1 MNIPTEKTERQ
12 KLAQNLLKNAG
23 LFCDEVPELL
33 ENWILYTSPYN
44 SNEFYFLPILEKL
57 KENPDFVTNQKVEFF
72 VNISEDLP
80 LITEY
85 SLPIWWG
92 GFWEYSLMQKWISGI
107 AVTNENII
115 IFSEESSCPIY
126 IQETLSPCGAGGAY
140 DPTPNK
146 GNISVYKR
154 KVFSKIKTQGMSI
167 VKTDKTITD
176 FMFKMINKNNP
187 SSANI
192 FESLKFNIKQRLI
205 LMRYGL
211 GVGKSIYRK
220 PINYTNQ
227 EELNQAF
234 QNYINK
240 NGIPL
245 TEEEKQTGILIEK
258 HPPRDFNKPI
268 GVSSSPT
275 YQKVL
280 KEDSAGEL
288 LKIENLGFVE
298 RCEWEKI
305 KNSTK

>member
-12 KLAQNLLKNAG
+12 KLAQKLLKNAG

-33 ENWILYTSPYN
+33 ENWILYISPYN
-44 SNEFYFLPILEKL
+44 SNELYFLPTLEKL
-57 KENPDFVTNQKVEFF
+57 KENLDFVANQKVEYF

-92 GFWEYSLMQKWISGI
+92 GFWEYSVCQKWISGI

-115 IFSEESSCPIY
+115 IFSKESSCPIY
-126 IQETLSPCGAGGAY
+126 IRETLSPCGAGGAY

-146 GNISVYKR
+146 GNITVFNR
-154 KVFSKIKTQGMSI
+154 KDFSKIKAQGMSI
-167 VKTDKTITD
+167 VKSDKTITD
-176 FMFKMINKNNP
+176 FMFKMINKKNP

-227 EELNQAF
+227 EELNRAF
-234 QNYINK
+234 QNHINK

-245 TEEEKQTGILIEK
+245 TEEEKRTGILIER
-258 HPPRDFNKPI
+258 HSPRDFDEPF
-268 GVSSSPT
+268 GVSSTPT
-275 YQKVL
+275 FQKVL

-288 LKIENLGFVE
+288 FKIENLGFVE
-298 RCEWEKI
+298 RLEWEKW
-305 KNSTK
+305 SS

>member
-1 MNIPTEKTERQ
+1 MNIPTEKLERQ
-12 KLAQNLLKNAG
+12 KLAQTLLKNAG

-44 SNEFYFLPILEKL
+44 SNELYFLPMLEKL
-57 KENPDFVTNQKVEFF
+57 KENPDFVANQKVEYF
-72 VNISEDLP
+72 VNISEDLS
-80 LITEY
+80 LITEF

-92 GFWEYSLMQKWISGI
+92 GFWEYSVCQKWISGI

-115 IFSEESSCPIY
+115 IFSEESFCPIY
-126 IQETLSPCGAGGAY
+126 IRETLSPCSAGGAY
-140 DPTPNK
+140 DPIPNEGK
-146 GNISVYKR
+146 ISVFKR
-154 KVFSKIKTQGMSI
+154 KDFSKIKTQGMTV

-187 SSANI
+187 SSGNI

-211 GVGKSIYRK
+211 GVGKSIYRE
-220 PINYTNQ
+220 PINYKNQ

-245 TEEEKQTGILIEK
+245 TEEEKQTGILIERC
-258 HPPRDFNKPI
+258 PPRSLINP
-268 GVSSSPT
+268 
-275 YQKVL
+275 
-280 KEDSAGEL
+280 
-288 LKIENLGFVE
+288 FVFQV
-298 RCEWEKI
+298 RQLFEKC
-305 KNSTK
+305 

>member
-1 MNIPTEKTERQ
+1 MNIPTEKLERQ

-23 LFCDEVPELL
+23 LLCDKVPEFL

-44 SNEFYFLPILEKL
+44 SNELYFLQMLEKL
-57 KENPDFVTNQKVEFF
+57 KENPDFVANQKVEYF
-72 VNISEDLP
+72 VNISEDLH

-92 GFWEYSLMQKWISGI
+92 GFWEYSVCQKWISGI

-126 IQETLSPCGAGGAY
+126 IRETLSPCGAGGAY
-140 DPTPNK
+140 DLTPNK
-146 GNISVYKR
+146 GNITVFNR
-154 KVFSKIKTQGMSI
+154 KDFSKIKTQGMSI
-167 VKTDKTITD
+167 VKSDKTITD
-176 FMFKMINKNNP
+176 FMFKMINKNNS

-227 EELNQAF
+227 EELNRAF

-240 NGIPL
+240 NGILL
-245 TEEEKQTGILIEK
+245 TEEEKQTGLLVEK
-258 HPPRDFNKPI
+258 HPPRDFDKPF
-268 GVSSSPT
+268 GVSSLPT

-280 KEDSAGEL
+280 KEDSEGEL

-298 RCEWEKI
+298 RCEWEKWGSS
-305 KNSTK
+305 KL

>member
-1 MNIPTEKTERQ
+1 MNIPTEKLERQ

-23 LFCDEVPELL
+23 LLCDEIPELL

-44 SNEFYFLPILEKL
+44 SNELCFLPMLEKL
-57 KENPDFVTNQKVEFF
+57 KENPDFAANQKVEFF

-80 LITEY
+80 VITEY

-92 GFWEYSLMQKWISGI
+92 GFWEYSVCQKWISGI

-115 IFSEESSCPIY
+115 IFSEESFCPIY
-126 IQETLSPCGAGGAY
+126 IRETLSPCGAGGAY
-140 DPTPNK
+140 DPIPNT
-146 GNISVYKR
+146 GNISVFKR
-154 KVFSKIKTQGMSI
+154 KDFSKIKTQGMSV

-220 PINYTNQ
+220 PINYKNQ
-227 EELNQAF
+227 EELNRAF

-240 NGIPL
+240 NGIAL
-245 TEEEKQTGILIEK
+245 TEEEKKTGLLIER
-258 HPPRDFNKPI
+258 HPPRDFDKPFC
-268 GVSSSPT
+268 VSSTPT
-275 YQKVL
+275 FRKVL

-298 RCEWEKI
+298 KCEWEKWSSS
-305 KNSTK
+305 KL

>member
-44 SNEFYFLPILEKL
+44 SNELYFLPVLEKL
-57 KENPDFVTNQKVEFF
+57 KENPDFAANQKVEFF
-72 VNISEDLP
+72 VNISEELP
-80 LITEY
+80 VITEY
-85 SLPIWWG
+85 SLPIWWV
-92 GFWEYSLMQKWISGI
+92 GFWEYSVCQKWISGI

-115 IFSEESSCPIY
+115 IFSEESSSPFY

-140 DPTPNK
+140 DPIPNEGK
-146 GNISVYKR
+146 ISVFKR
-154 KVFSKIKTQGMSI
+154 KDFSKIKTQGMLV

-192 FESLKFNIKQRLI
+192 FESLKFNMKQRLI

-220 PINYTNQ
+220 PINYKNQ
-227 EELNQAF
+227 EELNRAF

-240 NGIPL
+240 NGISL
-245 TEEEKQTGILIEK
+245 TEEEKQTGILIEM
-258 HPPRDFNKPI
+258 HPPRDFDKPF
-268 GVSSSPT
+268 GVSSTPT
-275 YQKVL
+275 FRKVL
-280 KEDSAGEL
+280 KEDLAGEL
-288 LKIENLGFVE
+288 LKIENLGFME
-298 RCEWEKI
+298 RLEWEKVKAI
-305 KNSTK
+305 

>member
-44 SNEFYFLPILEKL
+44 SNELYFLPMLEKL
-57 KENPDFVTNQKVEFF
+57 KENPDFVANQKVEFF

-80 LITEY
+80 VITEY
-85 SLPIWWG
+85 SLPIWWV
-92 GFWEYSLMQKWISGI
+92 GFWEYSLCQKWISGI

-140 DPTPNK
+140 DPIPNK
-146 GNISVYKR
+146 GNITVFKR
-154 KVFSKIKTQGMSI
+154 KDFSKIKTQGMR
-167 VKTDKTITD
+167 VAKTDKTIND
-176 FMFKMINKNNP
+176 FMFKMIAKNN
-187 SSANI
+187 SSSGNI

-211 GVGKSIYRK
+211 GVRKFLYRK
-220 PINYTNQ
+220 PINYKNQ
-227 EELNQAF
+227 EELNRAF

-240 NGIPL
+240 KGIPL
-245 TEEEKQTGILIEK
+245 TEEEKQTGILIEMR
-258 HPPRDFNKPI
+258 PSREFDKPF
-268 GVSSSPT
+268 GVSSTPT
-275 YQKVL
+275 FQKVL
-280 KEDSAGEL
+280 REEVDGDL
-288 LKIENLGFVE
+288 LKIENLGVVE
-298 RCEWEKI
+298 RCEWEKVKAI
-305 KNSTK
+305 

>member
-1 MNIPTEKTERQ
+1 MNISTEKLERQ
-12 KLAQNLLKNAG
+12 KLAQSLLKNAG

-33 ENWILYTSPYN
+33 EKWILYISPYN
-44 SNEFYFLPILEKL
+44 SNELYFLPTLEKL
-57 KENPDFVTNQKVEFF
+57 KENPDFVANQKIEYF

-80 LITEY
+80 LISEY

-92 GFWEYSLMQKWISGI
+92 GFWEYSVCQKWISGI

-126 IQETLSPCGAGGAY
+126 IRETLSPCGAGGAY
-140 DPTPNK
+140 DPIPNK
-146 GNISVYKR
+146 GKISVFNR
-154 KVFSKIKTQGMSI
+154 KDFSKIKTQGMSV

-176 FMFKMINKNNP
+176 FMFKMINKDK
-187 SSANI
+187 SSSGNI

-220 PINYTNQ
+220 PINYKNQ
-227 EELNQAF
+227 EELNRAF

-240 NGIPL
+240 NGIAI
-245 TEEEKQTGILIEK
+245 TEEEKQTGILIEMR
-258 HPPRDFNKPI
+258 PPRDLDNPF

-275 YQKVL
+275 FRKVL
-280 KEDSAGEL
+280 KEDAAGEL
-288 LKIENLGFVE
+288 LKIENLGVVE
-298 RCEWEKI
+298 KCEWEKV
-305 KNSTK
+305 

>member
-1 MNIPTEKTERQ
+1 MNIPTEKLERQ

-23 LFCDEVPELL
+23 LLCDKVPEFL

-44 SNEFYFLPILEKL
+44 SNELYFLPTLEKL
-57 KENPDFVTNQKVEFF
+57 KENPDFVANQKVEYF

-80 LITEY
+80 VITEY

-92 GFWEYSLMQKWISGI
+92 GFWEYSVCQKWISGI

-115 IFSEESSCPIY
+115 IFSKESFCPIY
-126 IQETLSPCGAGGAY
+126 IRETLSPCGAGGAY
-140 DPTPNK
+140 DSTPNK
-146 GNISVYKR
+146 GNITVFNR
-154 KVFSKIKTQGMSI
+154 KDFSKIKTQEMTV

-176 FMFKMINKNNP
+176 FMFKMINKNN
-187 SSANI
+187 SSSGNI
-192 FESLKFNIKQRLI
+192 FESLKFNMKQRLI

-220 PINYTNQ
+220 PINYKNQ
-227 EELNQAF
+227 EKLNRAF
-234 QNYINK
+234 QNYITK

-280 KEDSAGEL
+280 KEDSDGDL

-298 RCEWEKI
+298 RLEWEKWSSS
-305 KNSTK
+305 KL

>member
-1 MNIPTEKTERQ
+1 MNIPTEKLERQ
-12 KLAQNLLKNAG
+12 QLAQNLLKNAG
-23 LFCDEVPELL
+23 LFCDEVPEFL

-44 SNEFYFLPILEKL
+44 SNELYFLPMLEKL
-57 KENPDFVTNQKVEFF
+57 KENSDFVANQKVEYF

-80 LITEY
+80 LISEY

-92 GFWEYSLMQKWISGI
+92 GFWEYSVCQKWISGI
-107 AVTNENII
+107 AVTNKNII

-126 IQETLSPCGAGGAY
+126 IRETLSPCGAGGAY
-140 DPTPNK
+140 DLTPNK
-146 GNISVYKR
+146 GNISVFNR
-154 KVFSKIKTQGMSI
+154 KVFSKIKTQEMTV

-176 FMFKMINKNNP
+176 FMFKMINKNN
-187 SSANI
+187 SSSGNI
-192 FESLKFNIKQRLI
+192 FESLKFNMKQRLI
-205 LMRYGL
+205 LMRYEL
-211 GVGKSIYRK
+211 EVGKSIYRK
-220 PINYTNQ
+220 PINYKNQ
-227 EELNQAF
+227 EELNRAF

-280 KEDSAGEL
+280 KEEVEGEL
-288 LKIENLGFVE
+288 LRIENLGIV
-298 RCEWEKI
+298 RRDEWEKWSSS
-305 KNSTK
+305 KL

>member
-12 KLAQNLLKNAG
+12 KLAQTLLKTAG

-33 ENWILYTSPYN
+33 EKWILYISPYN
-44 SNEFYFLPILEKL
+44 SNELYFLPTLEKL
-57 KENPDFVTNQKVEFF
+57 KENPDFVANQKVEYF

-80 LITEY
+80 VITEY

-92 GFWEYSLMQKWISGI
+92 GFWEYSVCQKWISGI

-115 IFSEESSCPIY
+115 IFSKESFCPIY
-126 IQETLSPCGAGGAY
+126 IRETLSPCGAGGAY
-140 DPTPNK
+140 DPIPNEGK
-146 GNISVYKR
+146 ISVFNR
-154 KVFSKIKTQGMSI
+154 KDFSKIKTQGMT
-167 VKTDKTITD
+167 VAKTDKTITD

-187 SSANI
+187 SSGNI

-220 PINYTNQ
+220 PINYKNQ
-227 EELNQAF
+227 EKLNRAF

-240 NGIPL
+240 NGIAI
-245 TEEEKQTGILIEK
+245 TEEEKQTGILIEMR
-258 HPPRDFNKPI
+258 PPRDLDNPF

-275 YQKVL
+275 FRKVL
-280 KEDSAGEL
+280 KEDAAGEL
-288 LKIENLGFVE
+288 LKIENLGVVE
-298 RCEWEKI
+298 KCEWEKV
-305 KNSTK
+305 

>member
-1 MNIPTEKTERQ
+1 MIIPTEKTERQ

-23 LFCDEVPELL
+23 LLFDKVPELL

-44 SNEFYFLPILEKL
+44 SNELYFLPMLEKL
-57 KENPDFVTNQKVEFF
+57 KDNPDFVANQKVEYF

-80 LITEY
+80 VITEY

-92 GFWEYSLMQKWISGI
+92 GFWEYSVCQKWISGI

-115 IFSEESSCPIY
+115 IFSEESFCPIY
-126 IQETLSPCGAGGAY
+126 IRETLSPCGAGGAY
-140 DPTPNK
+140 DSTPKK
-146 GNISVYKR
+146 GKISVFSR
-154 KVFSKIKTQGMSI
+154 KDFSKIKTQGMT
-167 VKTDKTITD
+167 VAKTDKTITD
-176 FMFKMINKNNP
+176 FMFKMINKNNS

-192 FESLKFNIKQRLI
+192 FESLKFNFKQRLI

-227 EELNQAF
+227 EELNRAF

-245 TEEEKQTGILIEK
+245 TEEEKRTGLLIER
-258 HPPRDFNKPI
+258 HPPRDFDKPF
-268 GVSSSPT
+268 GVSSTPT
-275 YQKVL
+275 FQKVL
-280 KEDSAGEL
+280 KEDSAGDL
-288 LKIENLGFVE
+288 LKIENLGVVE
-298 RCEWEKI
+298 RCEWEKVKAI
-305 KNSTK
+305 

>member
-1 MNIPTEKTERQ
+1 MNIPTEQTERQ
-12 KLAQNLLKNAG
+12 KLAQSLLKNAG

-44 SNEFYFLPILEKL
+44 SNELYFLPTLEKL
-57 KENPDFVTNQKVEFF
+57 KENPDFVANQKVKYF

-80 LITEY
+80 VITEY

-92 GFWEYSLMQKWISGI
+92 GFWEYSVWQKWISGI

-115 IFSEESSCPIY
+115 IFSTESSCPIY
-126 IQETLSPCGAGGAY
+126 IIETGFPCGAGGAY
-140 DPTPNK
+140 DSTPNK

-154 KVFSKIKTQGMSI
+154 NDFSKIKPQGMSV

-187 SSANI
+187 SSGNI
-192 FESLKFNIKQRLI
+192 FESLKFTIKQRLI

-211 GVGKSIYRK
+211 EVGKSIYRK
-220 PINYTNQ
+220 PINYKNQ
-227 EELNQAF
+227 EELNRAF

-245 TEEEKQTGILIEK
+245 TEEEKRTGLLVEK

-275 YQKVL
+275 YQKVV
-280 KEDSAGEL
+280 KEDSEGEL
-288 LKIENLGFVE
+288 LKIENLGVVE
-298 RCEWEKI
+298 RCEWEKWSSS
-305 KNSTK
+305 KL

>member
-12 KLAQNLLKNAG
+12 KLVQNLLKNAG
-23 LFCDEVPELL
+23 LLCDEVPELL

-44 SNEFYFLPILEKL
+44 SNELYFFPTLEKL
-57 KENPDFVTNQKVEFF
+57 KENPDFVANQKVEYF

-85 SLPIWWG
+85 SLPIWWV
-92 GFWEYSLMQKWISGI
+92 GFWEYSVCQKWISGI

-115 IFSEESSCPIY
+115 ILSTGASCPVSILA
-126 IQETLSPCGAGGAY
+126 TRCRCGAGGAY
-140 DPTPNK
+140 DSTPNK

-154 KVFSKIKTQGMSI
+154 KNFSKIKTQGMSV

-227 EELNQAF
+227 EELNRAF

-245 TEEEKQTGILIEK
+245 TEEEKRTGLLIER
-258 HPPRDFNKPI
+258 HLPRDFDKPF
-268 GVSSSPT
+268 GVSSTPT
-275 YQKVL
+275 FQKVL
-280 KEDSAGEL
+280 KEDLAGDL
-288 LKIENLGFVE
+288 LRIENLGIVE
-298 RCEWEKI
+298 RCEWEKWSSS
-305 KNSTK
+305 KL